1 LIMDIFIGDCVR
13 SVRGKARPDGGL
25 AAQTPYGLVGA
36 LIDAVEQR
44 GAIKRSDVDRLT
56 LGCVGQ
62 VGAQGGHI
70 ALVTKIASKLP
81 EASSAHSINNF
92 CASGLTAIGQAVA
105 AVSAGQS
112 KLALAGGVE
121 MLSHVPFMADQ
132 ADYYSDQTFE
142 PADRYIPV
150 ALAADLLAME
160 QDVSREEMDDL
171 SYLSQSRA
179 AKAEADGSLL
189 ASRISIGGLDHD
201 EAVRVT
207 TREKLAAMPPAFG
220 GLAEQYAH
228 ALSGMALD
236 PRMSVA
242 NAPPMTDGAGLAAIG
257 GAKSFLFP
265 RARVVAFAEAG
276 ADARQSL
283 TAGFTAMNNVLEQAG
298 LSLDQMDRIEFMEA
312 FAVPYALFRRNY
324 QPDMDKVNV
333 GGGHIAKGHPMGAT
347 GAILLSTL
355 LDALDAADGKYG
367 LVVAS
372 GAQGVGAAI
381 IVERLS

>member
-1 LIMDIFIGDCVR
+1 MDIFIGDCVR

-25 AAQTPYGLVGA
+25 AEQTPYGLVGA

-44 GAIKRSDVDRLT
+44 GAIRRSDVDRLT

-70 ALVTKIASKLP
+70 ALTTKIASGLP
-81 EASSAHSINNF
+81 ETSSAHTINNF

-112 KLALAGGVE
+112 ELALAGGVE
-121 MLSHVPFMADQ
+121 MLSQVPFMADR
-132 ADYYSDQTFE
+132 ADYYSDQSFE

-160 QDVSREEMDDL
+160 KDVTREEMDSL
-171 SYLSQSRA
+171 SYLSHSRA
-179 AKAEADGSLL
+179 ANAENDAALL
-189 ASRISIGGLDHD
+189 ASRITIANLDHD

-207 TREKLAAMPPAFG
+207 SPEKLAAMPPAFG

-228 ALSGMALD
+228 ALSGRTLD

-257 GAKSFLFP
+257 GAKSFPSP

-283 TAGFTAMNNVLEQAG
+283 TAGFAAMDKVLEQAG

-333 GGGHIAKGHPMGAT
+333 SGGHIAKGHPMGAT

-372 GAQGVGAAI
+372 GAQGVGAAM
-381 IVERLS
+381 IVERRS

>member
-1 LIMDIFIGDCVR
+1 MDIFIGDCVR

-36 LIDAVEQR
+36 LIDAIEQR
-44 GAIKRSDVDRLT
+44 RSINRSDVDRLT

-70 ALVTKIASKLP
+70 ALVTKIASDLP
-81 EASSAHSINNF
+81 EASSAHTINNF
-92 CASGLTAIGQAVA
+92 CVSGLTAIGQAA
-105 AVSAGQS
+105 SAVSAGQIQV
-112 KLALAGGVE
+112 ALAGGVE
-121 MLSHVPFMADQ
+121 MLSQVSFMADQ
-132 ADYYSDQTFE
+132 ANYYTDEAFE
-142 PADRYIPV
+142 PIDRYIPV
-150 ALAADLLAME
+150 VLAADLLAAE
-160 QDVSREEMDDL
+160 QNVTRKEMDDL

-179 AKAEADGSLL
+179 AQAESNSALQ
-189 ASRISIGGLDHD
+189 ASRIAIGDLDRD

-207 TREKLAAMPPAFG
+207 DREKLAAMPPAFG
-220 GLAEQYAH
+220 ELAKQYAH
-228 ALSGMALD
+228 ALIGEATD

-242 NAPPMTDGAGLAAIG
+242 NAPPMTDGAGLAVVG
-257 GAKSFLFP
+257 GRDAFASP
-265 RARVVAFAEAG
+265 RARLVAFADAG
-276 ADARQSL
+276 GDARQSL
-283 TAGFTAMNNVLEQAG
+283 TAGFVAMDMVLEQSG

-324 QPDMDKVNV
+324 EPDMDKVNV
-333 GGGHIAKGHPMGAT
+333 SGGHIAKGHPMGAT

-372 GAQGVGAAI
+372 GAQGVGAAM
-381 IVERLS
+381 IVERL

>member
-1 LIMDIFIGDCVR
+1 MDIFIGDSVR

-25 AAQTPYGLVGA
+25 AAQTPHGLVGA
-36 LIDAVEQR
+36 LIDAMEQR
-44 GAIKRSDVDRLT
+44 SAIQRTAVDRLT

-70 ALVTKIASKLP
+70 ALVTKIASDLP
-81 EASSAHSINNF
+81 ASSSAHTINNF

-105 AVSAGQS
+105 AVTAGQS
-112 KLALAGGVE
+112 EMALAGGVE
-121 MLSHVPFMADQ
+121 MLSQVPFMADR
-132 ADYYSDQTFE
+132 ADYYSDKAFE
-142 PADRYIPV
+142 PIDRYIPV
-150 ALAADLLAME
+150 VLAADLLAAD
-160 QDVSREEMDDL
+160 QNVTREEMDDL
-171 SYLSQSRA
+171 SFLSQSRSA
-179 AKAEADGSLL
+179 LAETDSALI
-189 ASRISIGGLDHD
+189 ASRIAIAALDHD

-220 GLAEQYAH
+220 GLAKEYAH
-228 ALSGMALD
+228 AMVGQTPA

-257 GAKSFLFP
+257 GAGAFQSP
-265 RARVVAFAEAG
+265 RARVVAFAESG
-276 ADARQSL
+276 GGARQSL
-283 TAGFTAMNNVLEQAG
+283 TAGFVAMEKVLDQAG
-298 LSLDQMDRIEFMEA
+298 LGLDQMDRIEFMEA

-333 GGGHIAKGHPMGAT
+333 SGGHIAKGHPMGAT

-355 LDALDAADGKYG
+355 LDVLDAADGKYG

-372 GAQGVGAAI
+372 GAQGVGAAM
-381 IVERLS
+381 IVERLT

>member
-1 LIMDIFIGDCVR
+1 MDIFIGDCVR

-36 LIDAVEQR
+36 LIDAIEQR
-44 GAIKRSDVDRLT
+44 RSINRSDVDRLT

-70 ALVTKIASKLP
+70 ALVTKIASDLP
-81 EASSAHSINNF
+81 EASSAHTINNF
-92 CASGLTAIGQAVA
+92 CVSGLTAIGQAA
-105 AVSAGQS
+105 SAVSAGQIQV
-112 KLALAGGVE
+112 ALAGGVE
-121 MLSHVPFMADQ
+121 MLSQVSFMADQ
-132 ADYYSDQTFE
+132 ANYYTDEAFE
-142 PADRYIPV
+142 PIDRYIPV
-150 ALAADLLAME
+150 VLAADLLAAK
-160 QDVSREEMDDL
+160 QNVTRKEMDDL

-179 AKAEADGSLL
+179 AQAESNSALQ
-189 ASRISIGGLDHD
+189 ASRIAIGDLDHD

-207 TREKLAAMPPAFG
+207 DREKLAAMPPAFG
-220 GLAEQYAH
+220 ELAKQYAH
-228 ALSGMALD
+228 ALIGEATD

-242 NAPPMTDGAGLAAIG
+242 NAPPMTDGAGLAVVG
-257 GAKSFLFP
+257 GRDAFASP
-265 RARVVAFAEAG
+265 RARLVAFADAG
-276 ADARQSL
+276 GDARQSL
-283 TAGFTAMNNVLEQAG
+283 TAGFVAMDMVLEQSG

-324 QPDMDKVNV
+324 EPDMDKVNV
-333 GGGHIAKGHPMGAT
+333 SGGHIAKGHPMGAT

-372 GAQGVGAAI
+372 GAQGVGAAM
-381 IVERLS
+381 IVERL

>member
-1 LIMDIFIGDCVR
+1 MDIFIGDCVR

-25 AAQTPYGLVGA
+25 AAQTPHGLVGA

-70 ALVTKIASKLP
+70 AIVTKISSNLP
-81 EASSAHSINNF
+81 EISSAHTVNNF

-105 AVSAGQS
+105 AVSAGHS
-112 KLALAGGVE
+112 ELALAGGVE
-121 MLSHVPFMADQ
+121 MLSRVPFMADQ
-132 ADYYSDQTFE
+132 ADYYTDQTFE

-150 ALAADLLAME
+150 ALAADLLAAE
-160 QDVSREEMDDL
+160 QNVTREEMDDL

-179 AKAEADGSLL
+179 AKAETNSALL

-207 TREKLAAMPPAFG
+207 SREKLAAMPAAFG
-220 GLAEQYAH
+220 GLAKEYAH
-228 ALSGMALD
+228 ALTGEASD
-236 PRMSVA
+236 HRMSVA

-276 ADARQSL
+276 GDARQSL
-283 TAGFTAMNNVLEQAG
+283 TAGFAAMDKVLRQSG

-372 GAQGVGAAI
+372 GAQGVGAAM

>member
-1 LIMDIFIGDCVR
+1 MDIFIGDCVR

-25 AAQTPYGLVGA
+25 AAQTPYDLVGA
-36 LIDAVEQR
+36 LIDALEQR
-44 GAIKRSDVDRLT
+44 EAIARSGVDRLT

-81 EASSAHSINNF
+81 ERGSAHTINNF
-92 CASGLTAIGQAVA
+92 CVSGLTAIGQAVS
-105 AVSAGQS
+105 AVAAGQIR
-112 KLALAGGVE
+112 LALAGGVE
-121 MLSHVPFMADQ
+121 MLSHVSFMADQ
-132 ADYYSDQTFE
+132 ADYYTDTAFE
-142 PADRYIPV
+142 PVDRYIPV
-150 ALAADLLAME
+150 VLAADLLAAE
-160 QDVSREEMDDL
+160 QNVTREEMDDL

-179 AKAEADGSLL
+179 AQAESNSGLQ
-189 ASRISIGGLDHD
+189 ASRIAIGGLDHD

-207 TREKLAAMPPAFG
+207 TREKLAAMPPSFG
-220 GLAEQYAH
+220 ELAKQYAH
-228 ALSGMALD
+228 ALTGPVLG
-236 PRMSVA
+236 PRMTVA
-242 NAPPMTDGAGLAAIG
+242 NAPPMTDGAGLAAVG
-257 GAKSFLFP
+257 GREAFESP
-265 RARVVAFAEAG
+265 RARVVAFADAG
-276 ADARQSL
+276 GDARQSL
-283 TAGFTAMNNVLEQAG
+283 TAGFVAMEKALDDAG

-333 GGGHIAKGHPMGAT
+333 SGGHIAKGHPMGAT

-355 LDALDAADGKYG
+355 LDALDVADGKYG

-372 GAQGVGAAI
+372 GAQGVGAAM

>member
-1 LIMDIFIGDCVR
+1 MDIYIGDCVR

-25 AAQTPYGLVGA
+25 AAQAPYSLVGL

-44 GAIKRSDVDRLT
+44 GAIKRSDVDRLA

-62 VGAQGGHI
+62 IGAQGGHI
-70 ALVTKIASKLP
+70 ALVTKIASALP
-81 EASSAHSINNF
+81 KTSSAHTINNF

-112 KLALAGGVE
+112 ELALAGGVE
-121 MLSHVPFMADQ
+121 MLSRVPFMADD
-132 ADYYSDQTFE
+132 ADYYHDQTFE
-142 PADRYIPV
+142 SADRYIPV
-150 ALAADLLAME
+150 ALAADLLAAE
-160 QDVSREEMDDL
+160 QNVTREEMDDL

-179 AKAEADGSLL
+179 AKAESDGALQ
-189 ASRISIGGLDHD
+189 ASRIAIGGLDHD

-207 TREKLAAMPPAFG
+207 TREKLAAMPPAFA
-220 GLAEQYAH
+220 GLAEEYAH
-228 ALSGMALD
+228 ALTDEAPA

-257 GAKSFLFP
+257 GAKSFRSP

-276 ADARQSL
+276 GDARQSL
-283 TAGFTAMNNVLEQAG
+283 TAGFVAMDRVLVQAR
-298 LSLDQMDRIEFMEA
+298 LSLDQMDRVEFMEA

-333 GGGHIAKGHPMGAT
+333 SGGHIAKGHPMGAT

-355 LDALDAADGKYG
+355 LDVLDAADGKYG

-372 GAQGVGAAI
+372 GAQGVGAAM

>member
-1 LIMDIFIGDCVR
+1 MDIFIGDCVR

-25 AAQTPYGLVGA
+25 AEQTPYGLVGA

-44 GAIKRSDVDRLT
+44 GAIERSDVDRLT

-70 ALVTKIASKLP
+70 ALTTKIASRLP
-81 EASSAHSINNF
+81 ETSSAHTINNF

-112 KLALAGGVE
+112 ELALAGGVE
-121 MLSHVPFMADQ
+121 MLSQVPFMADR
-132 ADYYSDQTFE
+132 ADYYSDQSFE

-160 QDVSREEMDDL
+160 QDVTREEMDSL

-179 AKAEADGSLL
+179 ANAENDAALL
-189 ASRISIGGLDHD
+189 ASRITIGNLDHD

-207 TREKLAAMPPAFG
+207 SPEKLAAMPPAFG

-228 ALSGMALD
+228 ALSGQTLD

-257 GAKSFLFP
+257 GAKSFLSP
-265 RARVVAFAEAG
+265 RARVVAFAETG

-283 TAGFTAMNNVLEQAG
+283 TAGFAAMDKVLAQAG
-298 LSLDQMDRIEFMEA
+298 LSLDQIDRIEFMEA

-324 QPDMDKVNV
+324 QPDMDRVNV
-333 GGGHIAKGHPMGAT
+333 SGGHIAKGHPMGAT

>member
-1 LIMDIFIGDCVR
+1 MDIFIGDCVR

-36 LIDAVEQR
+36 LIDAIEQR
-44 GAIKRSDVDRLT
+44 RSINRSDVDRLT

-70 ALVTKIASKLP
+70 ALVTKIASDLP
-81 EASSAHSINNF
+81 EASSAHTINNF
-92 CASGLTAIGQAVA
+92 CVSGLTAIGQAA
-105 AVSAGQS
+105 SAVSAGQIQV
-112 KLALAGGVE
+112 ALAGGVE
-121 MLSHVPFMADQ
+121 MLSQVSFMADQ
-132 ADYYSDQTFE
+132 ANYYTDEAFE
-142 PADRYIPV
+142 PIDRYIPV
-150 ALAADLLAME
+150 VLAADLLAAK
-160 QDVSREEMDDL
+160 QNVTRKEMDDL

-179 AKAEADGSLL
+179 AQAESNSALQ
-189 ASRISIGGLDHD
+189 ASRIAIGDLDRD

-207 TREKLAAMPPAFG
+207 DREKLAAMPPAFG
-220 GLAEQYAH
+220 ELAKQYAH
-228 ALSGMALD
+228 ALIGEATD

-242 NAPPMTDGAGLAAIG
+242 NAPPMTDGAGLAVVG
-257 GAKSFLFP
+257 GRDAFASP
-265 RARVVAFAEAG
+265 RARLVAFADAG
-276 ADARQSL
+276 GDARQSL
-283 TAGFTAMNNVLEQAG
+283 TAGFVAMDMVLEQSG

-324 QPDMDKVNV
+324 EPDMDKVNV
-333 GGGHIAKGHPMGAT
+333 SGGHIAKGHPMGAT

-372 GAQGVGAAI
+372 GAQGVGAAM
-381 IVERLS
+381 IVERL